1 MSDNENSNKK
11 LMPEGGSS
19 PPTDQVQT
27 TDAPAVDSET
37 KDTSSAEEEEKNP
50 QTPSTD
56 NDKDKDESQGQETE
70 GGEEPNENPNK
81 ENKNDYSET
90 AKKVGESL
98 GEKYNKMLE
107 AKKNDNNK
115 DSLGDQMKDLNE
127 VQVDKAFVSDS
138 INLLGKISFDE
149 LIGNPLR
156 AAVKAQR
163 DLAKETLSYIR
174 EEGIKVDENGQGQI
188 TYVTMNFIRDG
199 KQVKMR
205 VPLLTL
211 MPVPRLS
218 ISTMSYTF
226 KAKVNAM
233 SGVVASVGS
242 GGTPINAGISTGEG
256 SKSAAPAKQTT
267 DSSAKGNN
275 ETTGNKPGASTD
287 NPAASKDNP
296 AASKDNPAASS
307 NNPTASAAG
316 AKPTISTTPT
326 MSVGYSSKKDS
337 GATRDS
343 RYSVETTMDISI
355 TASEGEM
362 PRGIDRL
369 LGVLDDSTE
378 VIDPKGTLQ
387 VSADRI
393 SLVNNYGAISVSYR
407 NGKGAYA
414 PTDVTCEPIE
424 GEAKPDM
431 LESGDEMLLIF
442 KAKGVYMVSA
452 GELHRIVFVS

>member
-1 MSDNENSNKK
+1 MSDNENNNND

-19 PPTDQVQT
+19 PPTDQVSQ
-27 TDAPAVDSET
+27 TDAPAVGSENN
-37 KDTSSAEEEEKNP
+37 DTSSAEEKEEKP
-50 QTPSTD
+50 QGPSTD

-70 GGEEPNENPNK
+70 GGEESNK
-81 ENKNDYSET
+81 ENKNDFSET
-90 AKKVGESL
+90 AKKVGKSL
-98 GEKYNKMLE
+98 TEKYNELLE
-107 AKKNDNNK
+107 AKKNDNKK

-127 VQVDKAFVSDS
+127 VQVDKTFVSDS
-138 INLLGKISFDE
+138 INLLGKISFDD

-188 TYVTMNFIRDG
+188 TYVTMNFFRDG

-242 GGTPINAGISTGEG
+242 GGTPINAGMSTDNG
-256 SKSAAPAKQTT
+256 SKSAASAKPAK
-267 DSSAKGNN
+267 DSSSKGNN
-275 ETTGNKPGASTD
+275 EKTGD
-287 NPAASKDNP
+287 EPAASTEN
-296 AASKDNPAASS
+296 SAASS
-307 NNPTASAAG
+307 NKTAASAAG

-393 SLVNNYGAISVSYR
+393 SLVNNYGVISVSYR

-452 GELHRIVFVS
+452 GELTRIVFVS

>member
-1 MSDNENSNKK
+1 MSDNENKNKD

-19 PPTDQVQT
+19 PPTDQVSQT
-27 TDAPAVDSET
+27 GAPAVDSET
-37 KDTSSAEEEEKNP
+37 TDTSSAEEEN
-50 QTPSTD
+50 QQAPSTD
-56 NDKDKDESQGQETE
+56 NDNDESQSQETE
-70 GGEEPNENPNK
+70 GGEKPDGNK
-81 ENKNDYSET
+81 KEDKNDLSDQLKE
-90 AKKVGESL
+90 AGKSL
-98 GEKYNKMLE
+98 TQKYNELKE
-107 AKKNDNNK
+107 AKKNDNKK

-127 VQVDKAFVSDS
+127 VQVDKTFVSDS

-188 TYVTMNFIRDG
+188 TYVTMNFFRDG

-242 GGTPINAGISTGEG
+242 GGTPINAGISTDNG
-256 SKSAAPAKQTT
+256 SKSAASAKPAKE
-267 DSSAKGNN
+267 SSAKGNN
-275 ETTGNKPGASTD
+275 EKTGDEPAASTD
-287 NPAASKDNP
+287 NPST
-296 AASKDNPAASS
+296 SS
-307 NNPTASAAG
+307 NKPTASAAG

-452 GELHRIVFVS
+452 GELTRIVFVS

>member
-1 MSDNENSNKK
+1 MSDNENNNKNLK
-11 LMPEGGSS
+11 PEGGSS
-19 PPTDQVQT
+19 PPTDQVSQ

-37 KDTSSAEEEEKNP
+37 TDTSSAEEEN
-50 QTPSTD
+50 QQAPSTD
-56 NDKDKDESQGQETE
+56 NDNDESQGQETE
-70 GGEEPNENPNK
+70 GGEEPNK
-81 ENKNDYSET
+81 ENKNDFSET
-90 AKKVGESL
+90 AKNVGKSL
-98 GEKYNKMLE
+98 TQKYNELLE
-107 AKKNDNNK
+107 AKKNDNKK

-174 EEGIKVDENGQGQI
+174 EEGIKVDEDGQGQI
-188 TYVTMNFIRDG
+188 TYVTMNFFRDG

-242 GGTPINAGISTGEG
+242 GGTPINAGISTDNG
-256 SKSAAPAKQTT
+256 SKSAASAKPAK

-275 ETTGNKPGASTD
+275 EKTGDK
-287 NPAASKDNP
+287 
-296 AASKDNPAASS
+296 PAASS
-307 NNPTASAAG
+307 EKPAVSTDNSAVSSNKTAASATG
-316 AKPTISTTPT
+316 TKSTISTTPT

-393 SLVNNYGAISVSYR
+393 SLVNNYGTIYVSYR

-414 PTDVTCEPIE
+414 PTDVTCDPIE

-452 GELHRIVFVS
+452 GELTRIVFVS

>member
-1 MSDNENSNKK
+1 
-11 LMPEGGSS
+11 MPEGGSS
-19 PPTDQVQT
+19 PPTDQVSQT
-27 TDAPAVDSET
+27 GAPAVDSET
-37 KDTSSAEEEEKNP
+37 TDTSSAEEEN
-50 QTPSTD
+50 QQAPSTD
-56 NDKDKDESQGQETE
+56 NDKNQSHESNEGKKSEKSEDNKSDDSKKKEEKSTLDKTVDTTTSVIGALGDAHNAAQK
-70 GGEEPNENPNK
+70 K
-81 ENKNDYSET
+81 EKT
-90 AKKVGESL
+90 P
-98 GEKYNKMLE
+98 
-107 AKKNDNNK
+107 
-115 DSLGDQMKDLNE
+115 SLGDQMKDLNE

-188 TYVTMNFIRDG
+188 TYVTMNFFRDG

-242 GGTPINAGISTGEG
+242 GGTPINAGISTDNG
-256 SKSAAPAKQTT
+256 SKSAASAKPAKE
-267 DSSAKGNN
+267 SSAKGNN
-275 ETTGNKPGASTD
+275 EKTGDEPAASTD
-287 NPAASKDNP
+287 NPST
-296 AASKDNPAASS
+296 SS
-307 NNPTASAAG
+307 NKPTASAAG

-414 PTDVTCEPIE
+414 PTDVTCDPIE

-452 GELHRIVFVS
+452 GELTRIVFVS

>member
-1 MSDNENSNKK
+1 MSDNENNNNDLK
-11 LMPEGGSS
+11 PGGESS
-19 PPTDQVQT
+19 PPTEENLQ
-27 TDAPAVDSET
+27 AP
-37 KDTSSAEEEEKNP
+37 P
-50 QTPSTD
+50 TD
-56 NDKDKDESQGQETE
+56 NDKNQSHESNEGKKSEKSEDNKSDDSKKKEEKSTLDKAVDTTTSVIGALGDAHNAAQK
-70 GGEEPNENPNK
+70 K
-81 ENKNDYSET
+81 EKT
-90 AKKVGESL
+90 P
-98 GEKYNKMLE
+98 
-107 AKKNDNNK
+107 
-115 DSLGDQMKDLNE
+115 SLGDQMKDLNE

-188 TYVTMNFIRDG
+188 TYVTMNFFRDG

-242 GGTPINAGISTGEG
+242 GGTPINAGMSTDNG
-256 SKSAAPAKQTT
+256 SKSAASAKPAK
-267 DSSAKGNN
+267 DSSSKGNN
-275 ETTGNKPGASTD
+275 EKTGDEPAASTD
-287 NPAASKDNP
+287 NS
-296 AASKDNPAASS
+296 AASS
-307 NNPTASAAG
+307 NKTAASAAG

-343 RYSVETTMDISI
+343 RYSVESTMDISI

-369 LGVLDDSTE
+369 LGILDDSTE

-393 SLVNNYGAISVSYR
+393 SLVNNYGVISVSYR

-452 GELHRIVFVS
+452 GELTRIVFVS

>member
-1 MSDNENSNKK
+1 MSDNENNNND
-11 LMPEGGSS
+11 LIPEGGSS
-19 PPTDQVQT
+19 PPTDQVSQ

-37 KDTSSAEEEEKNP
+37 TDTSSAEEEN
-50 QTPSTD
+50 QQAPSTD
-56 NDKDKDESQGQETE
+56 NDKNQSHES
-70 GGEEPNENPNK
+70 NE
-81 ENKNDYSET
+81 
-90 AKKVGESL
+90 
-98 GEKYNKMLE
+98 GEKSEKNEDNKSDDS
-107 AKKNDNNK
+107 KKKEEKSTLDKTVDTTTSVIGALGDAHNAAQK
-115 DSLGDQMKDLNE
+115 KEKTPSLGDQMKDLNE

-188 TYVTMNFIRDG
+188 TYVTMNFFRDG

-256 SKSAAPAKQTT
+256 SKPAVSAKPAK
-267 DSSAKGNN
+267 DSSTKGNN
-275 ETTGNKPGASTD
+275 EKTGD
-287 NPAASKDNP
+287 NPAASTDN
-296 AASKDNPAASS
+296 SAASS
-307 NNPTASAAG
+307 NKTAASATG
-316 AKPTISTTPT
+316 AKPTIATTPT

-393 SLVNNYGAISVSYR
+393 SLVNNYGTISVSYR

-414 PTDVTCEPIE
+414 PTDVTCDPIE

-452 GELHRIVFVS
+452 GELTRIVFVS

>member
-1 MSDNENSNKK
+1 MSDNENKNNN

-19 PPTDQVQT
+19 PPTDQVST
-27 TDAPAVDSET
+27 TDPPAVDSET
-37 KDTSSAEEEEKNP
+37 NDTSSAENEEENQ
-50 QTPSTD
+50 QTPTTD
-56 NDKDKDESQGQETE
+56 NDNDESQGQRTE
-70 GGEEPNENPNK
+70 GGEEPDGNDKENENPNK
-81 ENKNDYSET
+81 ENKNDLPNTIGNSVG
-90 AKKVGESL
+90 KVFKEGMDAWKTTSNA
-98 GEKYNKMLE
+98 G
-107 AKKNDNNK
+107 NDK
-115 DSLGDQMKDLNE
+115 SLGDQMKDLNE

-242 GGTPINAGISTGEG
+242 GGTPINAGISTDNG

-267 DSSAKGNN
+267 GSSAKGNN
-275 ETTGNKPGASTD
+275 EKTGDKPAASTD
-287 NPAASKDNP
+287 NSAASTEN
-296 AASKDNPAASS
+296 STASS
-307 NNPTASAAG
+307 NKTAASAAG

>member
-1 MSDNENSNKK
+1 MSDNENNNKD
-11 LMPEGGSS
+11 LIPEGGSS
-19 PPTDQVQT
+19 PPT
-27 TDAPAVDSET
+27 
-37 KDTSSAEEEEKNP
+37 EENP

-56 NDKDKDESQGQETE
+56 NDKNQRHESNEGKKSEKSEDNKSDDSKKKEEKSTLDKAVDTTTSVIGALGDAHNAAQK
-70 GGEEPNENPNK
+70 K
-81 ENKNDYSET
+81 EKT
-90 AKKVGESL
+90 P
-98 GEKYNKMLE
+98 
-107 AKKNDNNK
+107 
-115 DSLGDQMKDLNE
+115 SLGDQMKDLNE

-188 TYVTMNFIRDG
+188 TYVTMNFFRDG

-242 GGTPINAGISTGEG
+242 GGTPINAGMSTDNG
-256 SKSAAPAKQTT
+256 SKSAASAKPAK
-267 DSSAKGNN
+267 DSSSKGNN
-275 ETTGNKPGASTD
+275 EKTGDEPAASTD
-287 NPAASKDNP
+287 NS
-296 AASKDNPAASS
+296 AASS
-307 NNPTASAAG
+307 NKTAASAAG

-343 RYSVETTMDISI
+343 RYSVESTMDISI

-369 LGVLDDSTE
+369 LGILDDSTE

-393 SLVNNYGAISVSYR
+393 SLVNNYGVISVSYR

-452 GELHRIVFVS
+452 GELTRIVFVS

>member
-1 MSDNENSNKK
+1 
-11 LMPEGGSS
+11 MPGGESS
-19 PPTDQVQT
+19 PPTDQVSQ

-37 KDTSSAEEEEKNP
+37 NDTSSAENEEENQ

-56 NDKDKDESQGQETE
+56 NDKNKDEGQSQETE
-70 GGEEPNENPNK
+70 GGEEPD
-81 ENKNDYSET
+81 ENKKEDKNDL
-90 AKKVGESL
+90 ADKLKKGGESL
-98 GEKYNKMLE
+98 TQKYNKLLE
-107 AKKNDNNK
+107 AKRNENNK

-127 VQVDKAFVSDS
+127 VQVDKTFVSDS

-256 SKSAAPAKQTT
+256 SKSAAPAKPTT
-267 DSSAKGNN
+267 DSSSKGNN
-275 ETTGNKPGASTD
+275 GKTGEKPAASTD
-287 NPAASKDNP
+287 NSAASTENP
-296 AASKDNPAASS
+296 ATSSNKTAASA
-307 NNPTASAAG
+307 TG

-393 SLVNNYGAISVSYR
+393 SLVNNYGVISVSYR

-452 GELHRIVFVS
+452 GELTRIVFVS

>member
-1 MSDNENSNKK
+1 MSDNENKNKDLK
-11 LMPEGGSS
+11 PGGESS
-19 PPTDQVQT
+19 PPTDQVSQ

-37 KDTSSAEEEEKNP
+37 TDTSSAEEEN
-50 QTPSTD
+50 QQAPSTTGND
-56 NDKDKDESQGQETE
+56 NDESQGQETE
-70 GGEEPNENPNK
+70 GGEEPNK
-81 ENKNDYSET
+81 ENKNDFSET
-90 AKKVGESL
+90 AKKVSKSL
-98 GEKYNKMLE
+98 TDKYNELKE
-107 AKKNDNNK
+107 AKKNDNKK

-127 VQVDKAFVSDS
+127 VQVDKTFVSDS

-188 TYVTMNFIRDG
+188 TYVTMNFFRDG

-242 GGTPINAGISTGEG
+242 GGTPINAGISTDNS
-256 SKSAAPAKQTT
+256 SKSAASAKATT
-267 DSSAKGNN
+267 NSSSKGNN
-275 ETTGNKPGASTD
+275 EKTGDKPAASSEKPAASTD
-287 NPAASKDNP
+287 NS
-296 AASKDNPAASS
+296 AASS
-307 NNPTASAAG
+307 NETATSAAG
-316 AKPTISTTPT
+316 AKPTIATTPT

-393 SLVNNYGAISVSYR
+393 SLVNNYGVISVSYR

-414 PTDVTCEPIE
+414 PTDVTCDPIE
-424 GEAKPDM
+424 GEAKPDL

-452 GELHRIVFVS
+452 GELTRIVFVS

>member
-1 MSDNENSNKK
+1 MSDNENNNND
-11 LMPEGGSS
+11 LIPEGGSS
-19 PPTDQVQT
+19 PPTNQVSQ

-37 KDTSSAEEEEKNP
+37 TDTSSAEEEN
-50 QTPSTD
+50 QQAPSTD
-56 NDKDKDESQGQETE
+56 NDKNQSHES
-70 GGEEPNENPNK
+70 NE
-81 ENKNDYSET
+81 
-90 AKKVGESL
+90 
-98 GEKYNKMLE
+98 GEKSEKNEDNKSDDS
-107 AKKNDNNK
+107 KKKEEKSTLDKTVDTTTSVIGALGDAHNAAQK
-115 DSLGDQMKDLNE
+115 KEKTPSLGDQMKDLNE

-174 EEGIKVDENGQGQI
+174 EEGIKVDEDGQGQI
-188 TYVTMNFIRDG
+188 TYVTMNFFRDG

-242 GGTPINAGISTGEG
+242 GGTPINAGMSTDNS
-256 SKSAAPAKQTT
+256 SKSAASAKATT
-267 DSSAKGNN
+267 NSSSKGNN
-275 ETTGNKPGASTD
+275 EKTGDEPAASTD
-287 NPAASKDNP
+287 NSAVSSNKTAASATGTK
-296 AASKDNPAASS
+296 S
-307 NNPTASAAG
+307 
-316 AKPTISTTPT
+316 TISTTPT

-393 SLVNNYGAISVSYR
+393 SLVNNYGVISVSYR

-414 PTDVTCEPIE
+414 PTDVTCDPIE

>member
-1 MSDNENSNKK
+1 MSDNENNNND
-11 LMPEGGSS
+11 LIPEGGSS
-19 PPTDQVQT
+19 PPTDQVSQ
-27 TDAPAVDSET
+27 TDAPAVGSENN
-37 KDTSSAEEEEKNP
+37 DTSSAEEKEEKP
-50 QTPSTD
+50 QGPSTD

-70 GGEEPNENPNK
+70 GGEESNK
-81 ENKNDYSET
+81 ENKNDFSET
-90 AKKVGESL
+90 AKKVGKSL
-98 GEKYNKMLE
+98 TEKYNELLE
-107 AKKNDNNK
+107 AKKNDNKK

-127 VQVDKAFVSDS
+127 VQVDKTFVSDS

-188 TYVTMNFIRDG
+188 TYVTMNFFRDG

-242 GGTPINAGISTGEG
+242 GGTPINAGMSTDNG
-256 SKSAAPAKQTT
+256 SKSAASAKPAK
-267 DSSAKGNN
+267 DSSSKGNN
-275 ETTGNKPGASTD
+275 EKTGD
-287 NPAASKDNP
+287 E
-296 AASKDNPAASS
+296 PAASS
-307 NNPTASAAG
+307 NKTAASAAG

-393 SLVNNYGAISVSYR
+393 SLVNNYGVISVSYR

-452 GELHRIVFVS
+452 GELTRIVFVS

>member
-1 MSDNENSNKK
+1 
-11 LMPEGGSS
+11 MPEGGSP

-27 TDAPAVDSET
+27 TDATAVDSET
-37 KDTSSAEEEEKNP
+37 NNTSSAENEEENQ

-56 NDKDKDESQGQETE
+56 NDKNKDEGQSQETE
-70 GGEEPNENPNK
+70 GGEEPD
-81 ENKNDYSET
+81 ENKKEDKNDL
-90 AKKVGESL
+90 ADKLKKGGESL
-98 GEKYNKMLE
+98 TQKYNKLLE
-107 AKKNDNNK
+107 AKRNENNK

-127 VQVDKAFVSDS
+127 VQVDKTFVSDS

-242 GGTPINAGISTGEG
+242 GGTPINAGISTDNG
-256 SKSAAPAKQTT
+256 SKSAAPAKPTT
-267 DSSAKGNN
+267 DSSSKGNN
-275 ETTGNKPGASTD
+275 GKTGEKPAASTD
-287 NPAASKDNP
+287 NPTASTEKP
-296 AASKDNPAASS
+296 ATSS
-307 NNPTASAAG
+307 DKPTASAAG

-414 PTDVTCEPIE
+414 PADVNCEPIE
-424 GEAKPDM
+424 GETKPDM

>member
-1 MSDNENSNKK
+1 MSDNENNNKDLK
-11 LMPEGGSS
+11 PGGESS
-19 PPTDQVQT
+19 PPTEENLQ
-27 TDAPAVDSET
+27 AP
-37 KDTSSAEEEEKNP
+37 P
-50 QTPSTD
+50 TD
-56 NDKDKDESQGQETE
+56 NDKNQSHESNEGKKSEKSEDNKSDDSKKKEEKSTLDKVVDTTTSVIGALGDAHNAAQK
-70 GGEEPNENPNK
+70 K
-81 ENKNDYSET
+81 EKT
-90 AKKVGESL
+90 P
-98 GEKYNKMLE
+98 
-107 AKKNDNNK
+107 
-115 DSLGDQMKDLNE
+115 SLGDQMKDLSE

-188 TYVTMNFIRDG
+188 TYVTMNFFRDG

-242 GGTPINAGISTGEG
+242 GGTPINAGMSTDNG
-256 SKSAAPAKQTT
+256 SKSAASAKPAK
-267 DSSAKGNN
+267 DSSSKGNN
-275 ETTGNKPGASTD
+275 EKTGDEPAASTD
-287 NPAASKDNP
+287 NS
-296 AASKDNPAASS
+296 AASS
-307 NNPTASAAG
+307 NKTAASAAG
-316 AKPTISTTPT
+316 AKPTIATTPT

-343 RYSVETTMDISI
+343 RYSVESTMDISI

-369 LGVLDDSTE
+369 LGILDDSTE

-393 SLVNNYGAISVSYR
+393 SLVNNYGVISVSYR

-452 GELHRIVFVS
+452 GELTRIVFVS

>member
-1 MSDNENSNKK
+1 MSDNENNNKD
-11 LMPEGGSS
+11 LIPEGGSS
-19 PPTDQVQT
+19 PPTEENP
-27 TDAPAVDSET
+27 PA
-37 KDTSSAEEEEKNP
+37 
-50 QTPSTD
+50 PSTD
-56 NDKDKDESQGQETE
+56 KDKNQRHESNE
-70 GGEEPNENPNK
+70 GKKSEKSEDNKSDDSKKKEEKSTLDKVVDTTTSVIGALGDAHNAAQKK
-81 ENKNDYSET
+81 EKT
-90 AKKVGESL
+90 P
-98 GEKYNKMLE
+98 
-107 AKKNDNNK
+107 
-115 DSLGDQMKDLNE
+115 SLGDQMKDLNE
-127 VQVDKAFVSDS
+127 VQVDKTFVSDS

-188 TYVTMNFIRDG
+188 TYVTMNFFRNG

-242 GGTPINAGISTGEG
+242 GGTPINAGMSTDNG
-256 SKSAAPAKQTT
+256 SKSAASAKPAK
-267 DSSAKGNN
+267 DSSSKGNN
-275 ETTGNKPGASTD
+275 EKTGDEPAASTD
-287 NPAASKDNP
+287 NS
-296 AASKDNPAASS
+296 AASS
-307 NNPTASAAG
+307 NKTAASAAG

-343 RYSVETTMDISI
+343 RYSVESTMDISI

-369 LGVLDDSTE
+369 LGILDDSTE

-393 SLVNNYGAISVSYR
+393 SLVNNYGVISVSYR

-452 GELHRIVFVS
+452 GELTRIVFVS

>member
-1 MSDNENSNKK
+1 MSDNENNNKDLK
-11 LMPEGGSS
+11 PGGGSS
-19 PPTDQVQT
+19 PPTDQDPK
-27 TDAPAVDSET
+27 TDATAVGSET
-37 KDTSSAEEEEKNP
+37 TDTSSAEEEN
-50 QTPSTD
+50 QQAPSTD
-56 NDKDKDESQGQETE
+56 NDNDESQGQETE
-70 GGEEPNENPNK
+70 GGEEPNK
-81 ENKNDYSET
+81 ENKNDFSET
-90 AKKVGESL
+90 AKKVSKSL
-98 GEKYNKMLE
+98 TDKYNELKE
-107 AKKNDNNK
+107 AKKNDNKK

-127 VQVDKAFVSDS
+127 VQVDKTFVSDS

-174 EEGIKVDENGQGQI
+174 EEGIKVDEDGQGQI
-188 TYVTMNFIRDG
+188 TYVTMNFFRDG

-242 GGTPINAGISTGEG
+242 GGTPINAGMSTDNS
-256 SKSAAPAKQTT
+256 SKSAASAKPAK

-275 ETTGNKPGASTD
+275 EKTGDKPAASTD
-287 NPAASKDNP
+287 NSAVSSNKTAASATGTK
-296 AASKDNPAASS
+296 S
-307 NNPTASAAG
+307 
-316 AKPTISTTPT
+316 TISTTPT

-393 SLVNNYGAISVSYR
+393 SLVNNYGTISVSYR

-414 PTDVTCEPIE
+414 PTDVTCDPIE

>member
-1 MSDNENSNKK
+1 
-11 LMPEGGSS
+11 MPEGGSS

-27 TDAPAVDSET
+27 TDATAVDSET
-37 KDTSSAEEEEKNP
+37 NNTSSAENEEENQ
-50 QTPSTD
+50 QTPTTD
-56 NDKDKDESQGQETE
+56 NDNDESQGQETE
-70 GGEEPNENPNK
+70 GGEEPDGNNKENENRNK
-81 ENKNDYSET
+81 ENKNDLPNTIGNSVG
-90 AKKVGESL
+90 KVFKEGMDAWKATSNA
-98 GEKYNKMLE
+98 GK
-107 AKKNDNNK
+107 DN
-115 DSLGDQMKDLNE
+115 SLGDQMKDLNE
-127 VQVDKAFVSDS
+127 VQVDKAFVTDS

-188 TYVTMNFIRDG
+188 TYVTMNFFRDG

-242 GGTPINAGISTGEG
+242 GGTPINAGMSTDNS
-256 SKSAAPAKQTT
+256 SKSAASAKATT
-267 DSSAKGNN
+267 NSSSKGNN
-275 ETTGNKPGASTD
+275 EKTGDEPAASTD
-287 NPAASKDNP
+287 NSAVSSNKTAASATGTK
-296 AASKDNPAASS
+296 S
-307 NNPTASAAG
+307 
-316 AKPTISTTPT
+316 TISTTPT

-393 SLVNNYGAISVSYR
+393 SLVNNYGTISVSYR

-414 PTDVTCEPIE
+414 PTDVTCDPIE

-452 GELHRIVFVS
+452 GELTRIVFVS

>member
-1 MSDNENSNKK
+1 MSDNENNNND
-11 LMPEGGSS
+11 LIPEGGSS
-19 PPTDQVQT
+19 PPTDQVSQ

-37 KDTSSAEEEEKNP
+37 TDTSSAEEEN
-50 QTPSTD
+50 QQAPSTD
-56 NDKDKDESQGQETE
+56 NDKNQSHES
-70 GGEEPNENPNK
+70 NE
-81 ENKNDYSET
+81 
-90 AKKVGESL
+90 
-98 GEKYNKMLE
+98 GEKSEKNEDNKSDDS
-107 AKKNDNNK
+107 KKKEEKSTLDKTVDTTTSVIGALGDAHNAAQK
-115 DSLGDQMKDLNE
+115 KEKTPSLGDQMKDLNE

-188 TYVTMNFIRDG
+188 TYVTMNFFRDG

-242 GGTPINAGISTGEG
+242 GGTPINAGMSTDNS
-256 SKSAAPAKQTT
+256 SKSAASAKATT
-267 DSSAKGNN
+267 NSSSKGNN
-275 ETTGNKPGASTD
+275 EKTGDEPAASTD
-287 NPAASKDNP
+287 NS
-296 AASKDNPAASS
+296 AASS
-307 NNPTASAAG
+307 NKTAASATG
-316 AKPTISTTPT
+316 AKPTIATTPT

-393 SLVNNYGAISVSYR
+393 SLVNNYGVISVSYR

-414 PTDVTCEPIE
+414 PTDVTCDPIE

-452 GELHRIVFVS
+452 GELTRIVFVS

>member
-1 MSDNENSNKK
+1 
-11 LMPEGGSS
+11 
-19 PPTDQVQT
+19 
-27 TDAPAVDSET
+27 
-37 KDTSSAEEEEKNP
+37 
-50 QTPSTD
+50 
-56 NDKDKDESQGQETE
+56 
-70 GGEEPNENPNK
+70 
-81 ENKNDYSET
+81 
-90 AKKVGESL
+90 
-98 GEKYNKMLE
+98 
-107 AKKNDNNK
+107 
-115 DSLGDQMKDLNE
+115 MKDLNE
-127 VQVDKAFVSDS
+127 VQVDKTFVSDS

-256 SKSAAPAKQTT
+256 SKSAAPAKPTT
-267 DSSAKGNN
+267 DPSAKGNN
-275 ETTGNKPGASTD
+275 GKTGDK
-287 NPAASKDNP
+287 PAASTEKPATSTEKPTTSSDKS
-296 AASKDNPAASS
+296 AASA
-307 NNPTASAAG
+307 TG

-393 SLVNNYGAISVSYR
+393 SLVNNYGVISVSYR

>member
-1 MSDNENSNKK
+1 MSDNENNNND
-11 LMPEGGSS
+11 LIPEGGSS
-19 PPTDQVQT
+19 PPTDQVSQ

-37 KDTSSAEEEEKNP
+37 TDTSSAEEEN
-50 QTPSTD
+50 QQAPSTD
-56 NDKDKDESQGQETE
+56 NDKNQSHES
-70 GGEEPNENPNK
+70 NE
-81 ENKNDYSET
+81 
-90 AKKVGESL
+90 
-98 GEKYNKMLE
+98 GEKSEKNEDNKSDDS
-107 AKKNDNNK
+107 KKKEEKSTLDKTVDTTTSVIGALGDAHNAAQK
-115 DSLGDQMKDLNE
+115 KEKTPSLGDQMKDLNE
-127 VQVDKAFVSDS
+127 VQVDKTFVSDS

-188 TYVTMNFIRDG
+188 TYVTMNFFRDG

-242 GGTPINAGISTGEG
+242 GGTPINAGISTDNG
-256 SKSAAPAKQTT
+256 SKSAASAKPAK

-275 ETTGNKPGASTD
+275 EKTGDKPAASSEKPAASTD
-287 NPAASKDNP
+287 NS
-296 AASKDNPAASS
+296 AASS
-307 NNPTASAAG
+307 NKTAASATG

-393 SLVNNYGAISVSYR
+393 SLVNNYGVISVSYR

-414 PTDVTCEPIE
+414 PTDVTCDPIE

-452 GELHRIVFVS
+452 GELSRIVFVS

>member
-1 MSDNENSNKK
+1 MSDNENNNNDLK
-11 LMPEGGSS
+11 PGGESS
-19 PPTDQVQT
+19 PPT
-27 TDAPAVDSET
+27 
-37 KDTSSAEEEEKNP
+37 EENP
-50 QTPSTD
+50 QTPHTDND
-56 NDKDKDESQGQETE
+56 NDKDKSQSQETE
-70 GGEEPNENPNK
+70 GGEEPDVNNKEDENPNK
-81 ENKNDYSET
+81 ENKNDLANKIGNSVG
-90 AKKVGESL
+90 KVVEEGIDAWKTTSNT
-98 GEKYNKMLE
+98 GK
-107 AKKNDNNK
+107 DN
-115 DSLGDQMKDLNE
+115 SLGDQMKDLNE

-188 TYVTMNFIRDG
+188 TYVTMNFFRDG

-242 GGTPINAGISTGEG
+242 GGTPINAGMSTDNG
-256 SKSAAPAKQTT
+256 SKSAASAKPAK
-267 DSSAKGNN
+267 DSSAKVNN
-275 ETTGNKPGASTD
+275 EKTGDEPAASTD
-287 NPAASKDNP
+287 NS
-296 AASKDNPAASS
+296 AASS
-307 NNPTASAAG
+307 NKTAASATG

-393 SLVNNYGAISVSYR
+393 SLVNNYGVISVSYR

-414 PTDVTCEPIE
+414 PTDVTCDPIE

-452 GELHRIVFVS
+452 GELTRIVFVS

>member
-1 MSDNENSNKK
+1 MSDNENNNKDLK
-11 LMPEGGSS
+11 PGGGSS
-19 PPTDQVQT
+19 PPT
-27 TDAPAVDSET
+27 
-37 KDTSSAEEEEKNP
+37 EENS
-50 QTPSTD
+50 QTPPTD
-56 NDKDKDESQGQETE
+56 NDKNQSHES
-70 GGEEPNENPNK
+70 NE
-81 ENKNDYSET
+81 
-90 AKKVGESL
+90 
-98 GEKYNKMLE
+98 GEKSEKNEDIKSDDS
-107 AKKNDNNK
+107 KKKEEKSTLDKAVDTTTSVIGALGDAHNAAQKNEK
-115 DSLGDQMKDLNE
+115 TPSLGDQMKDLNE

-174 EEGIKVDENGQGQI
+174 EEGIKVDEDGQGQI
-188 TYVTMNFIRDG
+188 TYVTMNFFRDG

-242 GGTPINAGISTGEG
+242 GGTPINAGMSTDNS
-256 SKSAAPAKQTT
+256 SKSAASAKATT
-267 DSSAKGNN
+267 NSSSKGNN
-275 ETTGNKPGASTD
+275 EKTGDEPAASTD
-287 NPAASKDNP
+287 NS
-296 AASKDNPAASS
+296 AASS
-307 NNPTASAAG
+307 NKTAASAAG
-316 AKPTISTTPT
+316 AKPTIATTPT

-414 PTDVTCEPIE
+414 PTDVTCDPIE

-452 GELHRIVFVS
+452 GELTRIVFVS

>member
-1 MSDNENSNKK
+1 MSDNENNNKDLK
-11 LMPEGGSS
+11 PGGESS
-19 PPTDQVQT
+19 PPT
-27 TDAPAVDSET
+27 
-37 KDTSSAEEEEKNP
+37 EENP
-50 QTPSTD
+50 QTPHTDND
-56 NDKDKDESQGQETE
+56 NDKDKSQSQETE
-70 GGEEPNENPNK
+70 GGEEPDVNNKEDENPNK
-81 ENKNDYSET
+81 ENKNDLANKIGNSVG
-90 AKKVGESL
+90 KVVEEGIDAWKTTSNT
-98 GEKYNKMLE
+98 GK
-107 AKKNDNNK
+107 DN
-115 DSLGDQMKDLNE
+115 SLGDQMKDLNE

-188 TYVTMNFIRDG
+188 TYVTMNFFRDG

-242 GGTPINAGISTGEG
+242 GGTPINAGMSTDNG
-256 SKSAAPAKQTT
+256 SKSAASAKPAK
-267 DSSAKGNN
+267 DSSAKVNN
-275 ETTGNKPGASTD
+275 EKTGDEPAASTD
-287 NPAASKDNP
+287 NS
-296 AASKDNPAASS
+296 AASS
-307 NNPTASAAG
+307 NKTAASATG

-393 SLVNNYGAISVSYR
+393 SLVNNYGVISVSYR

-414 PTDVTCEPIE
+414 PTDVTCDPIE

-452 GELHRIVFVS
+452 GELTRIVFVS

>member
-1 MSDNENSNKK
+1 MSDNENNNND
-11 LMPEGGSS
+11 LIPEGGSS
-19 PPTDQVQT
+19 PPTDQVSQ

-37 KDTSSAEEEEKNP
+37 TDTSSAEEEN
-50 QTPSTD
+50 QQAPSTD
-56 NDKDKDESQGQETE
+56 NDKNQSHES
-70 GGEEPNENPNK
+70 NE
-81 ENKNDYSET
+81 
-90 AKKVGESL
+90 
-98 GEKYNKMLE
+98 GEKSEKNEDNKSDDS
-107 AKKNDNNK
+107 KKKEEKSTLDKTVDTTTSVIGALGDAHNAAQK
-115 DSLGDQMKDLNE
+115 KEKTPSLGDQRKDLNE

-174 EEGIKVDENGQGQI
+174 EEGIKVDEDGQGQI
-188 TYVTMNFIRDG
+188 TYVTMNFFRDG

-242 GGTPINAGISTGEG
+242 GGTPINAGMSTDNS
-256 SKSAAPAKQTT
+256 SKSAASAKATT
-267 DSSAKGNN
+267 NSSSKGNN
-275 ETTGNKPGASTD
+275 EKTGDEPAASTD
-287 NPAASKDNP
+287 NSAVSSNKTAASATGTK
-296 AASKDNPAASS
+296 S
-307 NNPTASAAG
+307 
-316 AKPTISTTPT
+316 TIATTPT

-393 SLVNNYGAISVSYR
+393 SLVNNYGVISVSYR

-414 PTDVTCEPIE
+414 PTDVTCDPIE

-452 GELHRIVFVS
+452 GELTRIVFVS

>member
-1 MSDNENSNKK
+1 MSDNENNNND
-11 LMPEGGSS
+11 LIPEGGSS
-19 PPTDQVQT
+19 PPTDQVPT

-37 KDTSSAEEEEKNP
+37 NDTSSAENEEENQ
-50 QTPSTD
+50 QTPTTD
-56 NDKDKDESQGQETE
+56 NDNDESQGQETE
-70 GGEEPNENPNK
+70 GGEEPNK
-81 ENKNDYSET
+81 ENKNDFSET
-90 AKKVGESL
+90 AKKVGKSL
-98 GEKYNKMLE
+98 TDKYNELKE
-107 AKKNDNNK
+107 AKKNDNKK

-127 VQVDKAFVSDS
+127 VQVDKTFVSDS

-256 SKSAAPAKQTT
+256 SKSAAPAKPTT

-275 ETTGNKPGASTD
+275 EKTGEKPAASTD
-287 NPAASKDNP
+287 NPTASTE
-296 AASKDNPAASS
+296 NPAASS
-307 NNPTASAAG
+307 NKTATSATG

-452 GELHRIVFVS
+452 GELTRIVFVS

>member
-1 MSDNENSNKK
+1 MSDNENNNKDLK
-11 LMPEGGSS
+11 PGGESS
-19 PPTDQVQT
+19 PPTEENLQ
-27 TDAPAVDSET
+27 AP
-37 KDTSSAEEEEKNP
+37 P
-50 QTPSTD
+50 TD
-56 NDKDKDESQGQETE
+56 NDKNQRHESNEGKKSEKSEDNKSDDSKKKEEKSTLDKVVDTTTSVIGALGDAHNAAQK
-70 GGEEPNENPNK
+70 K
-81 ENKNDYSET
+81 EKT
-90 AKKVGESL
+90 P
-98 GEKYNKMLE
+98 
-107 AKKNDNNK
+107 
-115 DSLGDQMKDLNE
+115 SLGDQMKDLNE
-127 VQVDKAFVSDS
+127 VQVDKTFVSDS

-188 TYVTMNFIRDG
+188 TYVTMNFFRDG

-242 GGTPINAGISTGEG
+242 GGTPINAGMSTDNG
-256 SKSAAPAKQTT
+256 SKSAASAKPAK
-267 DSSAKGNN
+267 DSSSKGNN
-275 ETTGNKPGASTD
+275 EKTGD
-287 NPAASKDNP
+287 EPAASTEN
-296 AASKDNPAASS
+296 SAASS
-307 NNPTASAAG
+307 NKTAASAAG

-355 TASEGEM
+355 TASEGKM

-393 SLVNNYGAISVSYR
+393 SLVNNYGVISVSYR

-452 GELHRIVFVS
+452 GELTRIVFVS

>member
-1 MSDNENSNKK
+1 MSDNENKNNDLK
-11 LMPEGGSS
+11 PEGGSS
-19 PPTDQVQT
+19 PPT
-27 TDAPAVDSET
+27 
-37 KDTSSAEEEEKNP
+37 EENP
-50 QTPSTD
+50 QTPHTDND
-56 NDKDKDESQGQETE
+56 NDKDKSQSQETE
-70 GGEEPNENPNK
+70 GGEEPDVNNKEDENPNK
-81 ENKNDYSET
+81 ENKNDLANKIGNS
-90 AKKVGESL
+90 VGKAVEEGIDAWKTTSNT
-98 GEKYNKMLE
+98 GK
-107 AKKNDNNK
+107 DN
-115 DSLGDQMKDLNE
+115 SLGDQMKDLNE

-188 TYVTMNFIRDG
+188 TYVTMNFFRDG

-256 SKSAAPAKQTT
+256 SKPAVSAKPAK
-267 DSSAKGNN
+267 DSSAKVNN
-275 ETTGNKPGASTD
+275 EKTGDEPAASTD
-287 NPAASKDNP
+287 NS
-296 AASKDNPAASS
+296 AASS
-307 NNPTASAAG
+307 NKTATSAAG
-316 AKPTISTTPT
+316 AKPTIATIPT

-414 PTDVTCEPIE
+414 PTDVTCDPIE

-452 GELHRIVFVS
+452 GELTRIVFVS

>member
-1 MSDNENSNKK
+1 
-11 LMPEGGSS
+11 MPEGGSS

-27 TDAPAVDSET
+27 TDATAVDSET
-37 KDTSSAEEEEKNP
+37 NNTSSAENEEENQ
-50 QTPSTD
+50 QTPTTD
-56 NDKDKDESQGQETE
+56 NDNDESQGQETE
-70 GGEEPNENPNK
+70 GGEEPDGNNKENENRNK
-81 ENKNDYSET
+81 ENKNDLPNTIGNSVG
-90 AKKVGESL
+90 KVFKEGMDAWKATSNA
-98 GEKYNKMLE
+98 GK
-107 AKKNDNNK
+107 DN
-115 DSLGDQMKDLNE
+115 SLGDQMKDLNE

-188 TYVTMNFIRDG
+188 TYVTMNFFRDG

-242 GGTPINAGISTGEG
+242 GGTPINAGMSTDNG
-256 SKSAAPAKQTT
+256 SKSAASAKPAK

-275 ETTGNKPGASTD
+275 EKTGD
-287 NPAASKDNP
+287 NPAASTDN
-296 AASKDNPAASS
+296 SAASS
-307 NNPTASAAG
+307 NKTAASAAG
-316 AKPTISTTPT
+316 AKPTIATTPT

-393 SLVNNYGAISVSYR
+393 SLVNNYGVISVSYR

-414 PTDVTCEPIE
+414 PTDVTCDPIE

-452 GELHRIVFVS
+452 GELTRIVFVS

>member
-1 MSDNENSNKK
+1 MSDNENNNND

-19 PPTDQVQT
+19 PPTDQVSQ
-27 TDAPAVDSET
+27 TDAPAVGSENN
-37 KDTSSAEEEEKNP
+37 DTSSAEEKEEKP
-50 QTPSTD
+50 QGPSTD
-56 NDKDKDESQGQETE
+56 NDKDKDESQGQGQETE
-70 GGEEPNENPNK
+70 GGEESNK
-81 ENKNDYSET
+81 ENKNDFSET
-90 AKKVGESL
+90 AKKVGKSL
-98 GEKYNKMLE
+98 TEKYNELLE
-107 AKKNDNNK
+107 AKKNDNKK

-127 VQVDKAFVSDS
+127 VQVDKTFVSDS

-188 TYVTMNFIRDG
+188 TYVTMNFFRNG

-242 GGTPINAGISTGEG
+242 GGTPINAGMSTDNG
-256 SKSAAPAKQTT
+256 SKSAASAKPAK
-267 DSSAKGNN
+267 DSSSKGNN
-275 ETTGNKPGASTD
+275 EKTGD
-287 NPAASKDNP
+287 EPAASTEN
-296 AASKDNPAASS
+296 SAASS
-307 NNPTASAAG
+307 NKTAASAAG

-452 GELHRIVFVS
+452 GELTRIVFVS

>member
-1 MSDNENSNKK
+1 MSDNENNNND
-11 LMPEGGSS
+11 LIPEGGSS
-19 PPTDQVQT
+19 PPTDQVSQ

-37 KDTSSAEEEEKNP
+37 TDTSSAEEEN
-50 QTPSTD
+50 QQAPSTD
-56 NDKDKDESQGQETE
+56 NDKNQSHES
-70 GGEEPNENPNK
+70 NE
-81 ENKNDYSET
+81 
-90 AKKVGESL
+90 
-98 GEKYNKMLE
+98 GEKSEKNEDNKSDDS
-107 AKKNDNNK
+107 KKKEEKSTLDKTVDTTTSVIGALGDAHNAAQK
-115 DSLGDQMKDLNE
+115 KEKTPSLGDQMKDLNE

-174 EEGIKVDENGQGQI
+174 EEGIKVDEDGQGQI
-188 TYVTMNFIRDG
+188 TYVTMNFFRDG

-242 GGTPINAGISTGEG
+242 GGTPINAGMSTDNS
-256 SKSAAPAKQTT
+256 SKSAAPAKPTT
-267 DSSAKGNN
+267 DPSAKGNN
-275 ETTGNKPGASTD
+275 EKAGEKPATSTEKPTTSSDKS
-287 NPAASKDNP
+287 AAS
-296 AASKDNPAASS
+296 A
-307 NNPTASAAG
+307 TG

-393 SLVNNYGAISVSYR
+393 SLVNNYGVISVSYR

-414 PTDVTCEPIE
+414 PTDVTCDPIE

-452 GELHRIVFVS
+452 GELTRIVFVS

>member
-1 MSDNENSNKK
+1 MTKTKMKVKVKK
-11 LMPEGGSS
+11 L
-19 PPTDQVQT
+19 
-27 TDAPAVDSET
+27 
-37 KDTSSAEEEEKNP
+37 KEEKSP
-50 QTPSTD
+50 IRKIRTTFPKQ
-56 NDKDKDESQGQETE
+56 Q
-70 GGEEPNENPNK
+70 
-81 ENKNDYSET
+81 
-90 AKKVGESL
+90 KKVGKSL
-98 GEKYNKMLE
+98 TEKYNELLE
-107 AKKNDNNK
+107 AKKNDNKK

-127 VQVDKAFVSDS
+127 VQVDKTFVSDS

-188 TYVTMNFIRDG
+188 TYVTMNFFRDG

-242 GGTPINAGISTGEG
+242 GGTPINAGMSTDNG
-256 SKSAAPAKQTT
+256 SKSAASAKPAK
-267 DSSAKGNN
+267 DSSSKGNN
-275 ETTGNKPGASTD
+275 EKTGDEPAASTD
-287 NPAASKDNP
+287 NS
-296 AASKDNPAASS
+296 AASS
-307 NNPTASAAG
+307 NKTAASAAG

-452 GELHRIVFVS
+452 GELTRIVFVS

>member
-1 MSDNENSNKK
+1 MSDNENNNKDLK
-11 LMPEGGSS
+11 PGGGSS
-19 PPTDQVQT
+19 PPTDQDPK
-27 TDAPAVDSET
+27 TDATAVGSET
-37 KDTSSAEEEEKNP
+37 TDTSSAEEEN
-50 QTPSTD
+50 QQAPSTD
-56 NDKDKDESQGQETE
+56 NDNDESQGQETE
-70 GGEEPNENPNK
+70 GGEEPNK
-81 ENKNDYSET
+81 ENKNDFSET
-90 AKKVGESL
+90 AKKVSKSL
-98 GEKYNKMLE
+98 TDKYNELKE
-107 AKKNDNNK
+107 AKKNDNKK

-127 VQVDKAFVSDS
+127 VQVDKTFVSDS

-188 TYVTMNFIRDG
+188 TYVTMNFFRDG

-242 GGTPINAGISTGEG
+242 GGTPINAGISTDNG
-256 SKSAAPAKQTT
+256 SKSAASAKPAK

-275 ETTGNKPGASTD
+275 EKTGDKPAASSEKPAASTD
-287 NPAASKDNP
+287 NS
-296 AASKDNPAASS
+296 AASS
-307 NNPTASAAG
+307 NKTAASATG

-414 PTDVTCEPIE
+414 PTDVTCDPIE

-452 GELHRIVFVS
+452 GELTRIVFVS

>member
-1 MSDNENSNKK
+1 MSDNENKNNN

-19 PPTDQVQT
+19 PPTDQVPT

-37 KDTSSAEEEEKNP
+37 NDTSSAENEEENQ
-50 QTPSTD
+50 QTPTTD
-56 NDKDKDESQGQETE
+56 NDNDESQGQGTE
-70 GGEEPNENPNK
+70 GGEEPNK
-81 ENKNDYSET
+81 ENKNDFSET
-90 AKKVGESL
+90 AKKVGKSL
-98 GEKYNKMLE
+98 TDKYNELKE
-107 AKKNDNNK
+107 AKKNDNKK
-115 DSLGDQMKDLNE
+115 DSLGDQIKDLNE
-127 VQVDKAFVSDS
+127 VQVDKTFVSDS

-256 SKSAAPAKQTT
+256 SKSAAPAKPTT
-267 DSSAKGNN
+267 DSSSKGNN
-275 ETTGNKPGASTD
+275 GKTGD
-287 NPAASKDNP
+287 NPAASTDNS
-296 AASKDNPAASS
+296 AASTENSATSSNKTAASA
-307 NNPTASAAG
+307 TG
-316 AKPTISTTPT
+316 AKSTISTTPT

-393 SLVNNYGAISVSYR
+393 SLVNNYGTISVSYR
-407 NGKGAYA
+407 NGKGAYT

>member
-1 MSDNENSNKK
+1 MSDNENNNND

-19 PPTDQVQT
+19 PPTEENP
-27 TDAPAVDSET
+27 PA
-37 KDTSSAEEEEKNP
+37 
-50 QTPSTD
+50 PSTD
-56 NDKDKDESQGQETE
+56 KDKNQRHESNE
-70 GGEEPNENPNK
+70 GKKSEKSEDNKSDDSKKKEEKSTLDKVVDTTTSVIGALGDAHNAAQKK
-81 ENKNDYSET
+81 EKT
-90 AKKVGESL
+90 P
-98 GEKYNKMLE
+98 
-107 AKKNDNNK
+107 
-115 DSLGDQMKDLNE
+115 SLGDQMKDLNE

-188 TYVTMNFIRDG
+188 TYVTMNFFRDG

-242 GGTPINAGISTGEG
+242 GGTPINAGMSTDNG
-256 SKSAAPAKQTT
+256 SKSAASAKPAK
-267 DSSAKGNN
+267 DSSSKGNN
-275 ETTGNKPGASTD
+275 EKTGDEPAASTD
-287 NPAASKDNP
+287 NS
-296 AASKDNPAASS
+296 AASS
-307 NNPTASAAG
+307 NKTAASAAG

-369 LGVLDDSTE
+369 LGILDDSTE

>member
-1 MSDNENSNKK
+1 MSDNENNNKDLK
-11 LMPEGGSS
+11 PGGESS
-19 PPTDQVQT
+19 PPTEENLQ
-27 TDAPAVDSET
+27 AP
-37 KDTSSAEEEEKNP
+37 P
-50 QTPSTD
+50 TD
-56 NDKDKDESQGQETE
+56 NDKNQSHESNEGKKSEKSEDNKSDDSKKKEEKSTLDKAVDTTTSVIGALGDAHNAAQK
-70 GGEEPNENPNK
+70 K
-81 ENKNDYSET
+81 EKT
-90 AKKVGESL
+90 P
-98 GEKYNKMLE
+98 
-107 AKKNDNNK
+107 
-115 DSLGDQMKDLNE
+115 SLGDQMKDLNE

-188 TYVTMNFIRDG
+188 TYVTMNFFRDG

-242 GGTPINAGISTGEG
+242 GGTPINAGMSTDNG
-256 SKSAAPAKQTT
+256 SKSAASAKPAK
-267 DSSAKGNN
+267 DSSSKGNN
-275 ETTGNKPGASTD
+275 EKTGD
-287 NPAASKDNP
+287 EPAASTEN
-296 AASKDNPAASS
+296 SAASS
-307 NNPTASAAG
+307 NKTAASAAG

-452 GELHRIVFVS
+452 GELTRIVFVS

>member
-1 MSDNENSNKK
+1 MSDNENNNND
-11 LMPEGGSS
+11 LIPEGGSS
-19 PPTDQVQT
+19 PPTEENLQ
-27 TDAPAVDSET
+27 AP
-37 KDTSSAEEEEKNP
+37 P
-50 QTPSTD
+50 TD
-56 NDKDKDESQGQETE
+56 NDKNQSHESNEGKKSEKSEDNKSDDSKKKEEKSTLDKTVDTTTSVIGALGDAHNAAQK
-70 GGEEPNENPNK
+70 K
-81 ENKNDYSET
+81 EKT
-90 AKKVGESL
+90 P
-98 GEKYNKMLE
+98 
-107 AKKNDNNK
+107 
-115 DSLGDQMKDLNE
+115 SLGDQMKDLNE

-188 TYVTMNFIRDG
+188 TYVTMNFFRDG

-242 GGTPINAGISTGEG
+242 GGTPINAGMSTDNG
-256 SKSAAPAKQTT
+256 SKSAASAKPAK

-275 ETTGNKPGASTD
+275 EKTGDKPAASTD
-287 NPAASKDNP
+287 NPST
-296 AASKDNPAASS
+296 SS
-307 NNPTASAAG
+307 NKPTASAAG

-414 PTDVTCEPIE
+414 PTDVTCDPIE

-452 GELHRIVFVS
+452 GELTRIVFVS

>member
-1 MSDNENSNKK
+1 MSDNENSNKN

-27 TDAPAVDSET
+27 TDATAVDSET
-37 KDTSSAEEEEKNP
+37 NNTSSAENEEENQ
-50 QTPSTD
+50 QTPTTD
-56 NDKDKDESQGQETE
+56 NDNDESQGQETE
-70 GGEEPNENPNK
+70 GGEEPNK
-81 ENKNDYSET
+81 ENKNDFSET
-90 AKKVGESL
+90 AKKVSKSL
-98 GEKYNKMLE
+98 TDKYNELKE
-107 AKKNDNNK
+107 AKKNDNKK

-127 VQVDKAFVSDS
+127 VQVDKTFVSDS

-188 TYVTMNFIRDG
+188 TYVTMNFFRDG

-242 GGTPINAGISTGEG
+242 GGTPINAGISTDNG
-256 SKSAAPAKQTT
+256 SKSAASAKPTT
-267 DSSAKGNN
+267 DSSSKGNN
-275 ETTGNKPGASTD
+275 GKTGDEPAASTD
-287 NPAASKDNP
+287 NSAVSSNKTAASATGTK
-296 AASKDNPAASS
+296 S
-307 NNPTASAAG
+307 
-316 AKPTISTTPT
+316 TISTTPT

-393 SLVNNYGAISVSYR
+393 SLVNNYGTISVSYR

-414 PTDVTCEPIE
+414 PTDVTCDPIE

-452 GELHRIVFVS
+452 GELTRIVFVS

>member
-1 MSDNENSNKK
+1 MSDNENNNKDLK
-11 LMPEGGSS
+11 PGGESS
-19 PPTDQVQT
+19 PPTEENLQ
-27 TDAPAVDSET
+27 AP
-37 KDTSSAEEEEKNP
+37 P
-50 QTPSTD
+50 TD
-56 NDKDKDESQGQETE
+56 NDKNQSHESNEGKKSEKSEDNKSDDSKKKEEKSTLDKTVDTTTSVIGALGDAHNAAQK
-70 GGEEPNENPNK
+70 K
-81 ENKNDYSET
+81 EK
-90 AKKVGESL
+90 AP
-98 GEKYNKMLE
+98 
-107 AKKNDNNK
+107 
-115 DSLGDQMKDLNE
+115 SLGDQMKDLNE

-156 AAVKAQR
+156 AAVKAQP

-188 TYVTMNFIRDG
+188 TYVTMNFFRDG

-242 GGTPINAGISTGEG
+242 GGTPINAGISTDNG
-256 SKSAAPAKQTT
+256 SKSAASAKPAK

-275 ETTGNKPGASTD
+275 EKTGDEPAASTD
-287 NPAASKDNP
+287 NS
-296 AASKDNPAASS
+296 AASS
-307 NNPTASAAG
+307 NRPAASATG
-316 AKPTISTTPT
+316 AKPTIATTPT

-393 SLVNNYGAISVSYR
+393 SLVNNYGVISVSYR

-452 GELHRIVFVS
+452 GELTRIVFVS